1 MALALG
7 WAWTN
12 SATGHGLCKGP
23 EVRVTPR
30 QVNAHL
36 SELRRSPW
44 GLGVCSDPRAPWV
57 PRLRLPSLC
66 TSLSLGKNVDVRQ
79 ATGTGFQHE
88 KKRQILGSPPCD
100 TEWTPL
106 SPVLWPEIQP
116 GVAALTSPGARPSRG
131 PSRD

>member
-12 SATGHGLCKGP
+12 SAMGHGLCKGP

-44 GLGVCSDPRAPWV
+44 GLGVCSDPQAPWV
-57 PRLRLPSLC
+57 PRPRLPSLC

-79 ATGTGFQHE
+79 ATDTGFQHE
-88 KKRQILGSPPCD
+88 RNNKSWDRH
-100 TEWTPL
+100 
-106 SPVLWPEIQP
+106 PVIRSGHPSVLYC
-116 GVAALTSPGARPSRG
+116 GRKYSPGWLH
-131 PSRD
+131 